1 MRIQHTK
8 TPYWTPYTVNPA
20 NSARCNFPKTELNIY
35 GTYTKATTWLLR
47 YTDDQQP
54 LRLL

>member
-1 MRIQHTK
+1 MRIQNT
-8 TPYWTPYTVNPA
+8 TTYYLAPYTMNPP
-20 NSARCNFPKTELNIY
+20 SRCKYPKTELNIY

-54 LRLL
+54 LHLL